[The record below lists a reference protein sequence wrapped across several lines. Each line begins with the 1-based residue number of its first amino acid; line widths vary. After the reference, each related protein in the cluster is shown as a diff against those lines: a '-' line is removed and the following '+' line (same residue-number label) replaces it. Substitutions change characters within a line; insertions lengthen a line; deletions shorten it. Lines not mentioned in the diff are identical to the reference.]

1 MYIQTYSTY
10 MYISLL
16 IGLDLH
22 RPVVFE
28 HSKRLLGNLIVLLA
42 CREDYTA
49 ACEARLTQY
58 DMFMQSS
65 SNVSLSGQEDA
76 TELERYG
83 SVCSMVKREG
93 TVQTSLSQR
102 VRDLIKFVSLRYGHD
117 LYMYMYNNYTVCVYI
132 HASFN
137 GSMVHVL

>member
-1 MYIQTYSTY
+1 MCFSEIIFFLIHSYKCNTCTYHLSL
-10 MYISLL
+10 ILLL

-58 DMFMQSS
+58 DMFVQSS

-83 SVCSMVKREG
+83 SVCSVVKREA
-93 TVQTSLSQR
+93 TLQTSLSQR
-102 VRDLIKFVSLRYGHD
+102 VRDLIKFVSLRYVHN
-117 LYMYMYNNYTVCVYI
+117 YMYSTV
-132 HASFN
+132 
-137 GSMVHVL
+137 

>member
-1 MYIQTYSTY
+1 MCFSEVYYDSLLQKLPY
-10 MYISLL
+10 MYMYLSLIPLL

-58 DMFMQSS
+58 DMFVQSS

-83 SVCSMVKREG
+83 SVCSVVKREG
-93 TVQTSLSQR
+93 TLQTNLSQR
-102 VRDLIKFVSLRYGHD
+102 VRDLIKFVSLRYVHN
-117 LYMYMYNNYTVCVYI
+117 YMYSTV
-132 HASFN
+132 
-137 GSMVHVL
+137 